1 MDAEASSENSSGY
14 DRIWPRCGAFHGLPH
29 ILRADPKN
37 CCIIVATFEP
47 FVQEGARF
55 ATK

>member
-29 ILRADPKN
+29 ILRADPRN